1 VFQFLYSEDKKN
13 ETIESRPVFLWF
25 HKLQEFQSSAGELDA
40 CYAEQSRLFDQI
52 ELARRDEKSVQ
63 ETLLTLK
70 SRGRIR
76 DLIQALHAS
85 EQNTEPIRNS
95 LKSQAQDMVQSAPV
109 IRAEMQSLK
118 DKCEARLKEWGSK
131 GGPDTQQPRR
141 MAARVIPWLD
151 DSIDLLNEIERSP
164 ENSADT
170 LLREVR
176 RMTLFRN
183 EERPNFLTIYQRF
196 REKTNK
202 LQSEQEFLEQRM
214 EANRREIEE
223 VSRQLDRLAGLHAQR
238 VARSEA
244 SAAPPSAVERPSTT
258 ERPPAAERPSTT
270 ERPPAAERPA
280 AERPSAT
287 ERPSVPERNKPAAD
301 AGSKPSAKPIR
312 KPAPLAK
319 TSPLSS
325 PKTTLREKEGGI
337 ASRVKAKPIEP
348 QKNDSETTHP
358 LKSKPR
364 ILNQPAR

>member
-1 VFQFLYSEDKKN
+1 VPQAVFRFLYPETKEN
-13 ETIESRPVFLWF
+13 ETFEKRPVFEWF
-25 HKLQEFQSSAGELDA
+25 QMLQEFQNLAGELDA
-40 CYAEQSRLFDQI
+40 LYTGQSGLLDQI

-70 SRGRIR
+70 TRGRVR
-76 DLIQALHAS
+76 DLIQALHAN
-85 EQNTEPIRNS
+85 EQKIETSRGT
-95 LKSQAQDMVQSAPV
+95 LKSHASEMVRRAPV

-118 DKCEARLKEWGSK
+118 DRWEARLKEWESK
-131 GGPDTQQPRR
+131 GGADTQQPRR

-151 DSIDLLNEIERSP
+151 DGIDLLNEIERSP
-164 ENSADT
+164 ENSAEA

-244 SAAPPSAVERPSTT
+244 SAALTSAAVERPPAAVERPPAAVERPSV
-258 ERPPAAERPSTT
+258 AARPST
-270 ERPPAAERPA
+270 AV
-280 AERPSAT
+280 
-287 ERPSVPERNKPAAD
+287 ERPSVAERNEPAAD
-301 AGSKPSAKPIR
+301 AGSKPSAKVIR
-312 KPAPLAK
+312 KPAPPAK

-325 PKTTLREKEGGI
+325 PKTTLRGKEGGI
-337 ASRVKAKPIEP
+337 ASRVKAKPVAP
-348 QKNDSETTHP
+348 RKNDSETTRP

-364 ILNQPAR
+364 ILNEPAR

>member
-1 VFQFLYSEDKKN
+1 MPQAVFRFLYPETKEN
-13 ETIESRPVFLWF
+13 ETFEKRPVFEWF
-25 HKLQEFQSSAGELDA
+25 QMLQEFQNLAGELDA
-40 CYAEQSRLFDQI
+40 LYTGQSGLLDQI

-70 SRGRIR
+70 TRGRVR
-76 DLIQALHAS
+76 DLIQALHAN
-85 EQNTEPIRNS
+85 EQKIETSRGT
-95 LKSQAQDMVQSAPV
+95 LKSHASEMVRRAPV

-118 DKCEARLKEWGSK
+118 DRWEARLKEWESK
-131 GGPDTQQPRR
+131 GGADTQQPRR

-151 DSIDLLNEIERSP
+151 DGIDLLNEIERSP
-164 ENSADT
+164 ENSAEA

-244 SAAPPSAVERPSTT
+244 SAALTSAAVERPSVA
-258 ERPPAAERPSTT
+258 ERPPAAV
-270 ERPPAAERPA
+270 
-280 AERPSAT
+280 
-287 ERPSVPERNKPAAD
+287 ERPSVAARPSTAVERPSVAERNEPAAD
-301 AGSKPSAKPIR
+301 AGSKPSAKVIR
-312 KPAPLAK
+312 KPAPPAK

-325 PKTTLREKEGGI
+325 PKTTLRGKEGGI
-337 ASRVKAKPIEP
+337 ASRVKAKPVAP
-348 QKNDSETTHP
+348 RKNDSETTRP